1 MKRSAASICAA
12 LLVAACAQDAPG
24 VETHLIDDPAAG
36 SVKVAVWPRGG
47 GLYDVVVFDPA
58 IVSFP
63 SPNLLDTRAN
73 RAEVARNVLSD
84 GRCGTKKPVPVD
96 THLQN
101 NIQMMRFE
109 CR

>member
-1 MKRSAASICAA
+1 MKLIAASICVT
-12 LLVAACAQDAPG
+12 LLLAACAQDSPG

-47 GLYDVVVFDPA
+47 GVYDIVVFDPA

-63 SPNLLDTRAN
+63 SPNLLDTRTSRTA
-73 RAEVARNVLSD
+73 VARNVLSD
-84 GRCGTKKPVPVD
+84 GRCGGKKPEPVD
-96 THLQN
+96 TQLQN